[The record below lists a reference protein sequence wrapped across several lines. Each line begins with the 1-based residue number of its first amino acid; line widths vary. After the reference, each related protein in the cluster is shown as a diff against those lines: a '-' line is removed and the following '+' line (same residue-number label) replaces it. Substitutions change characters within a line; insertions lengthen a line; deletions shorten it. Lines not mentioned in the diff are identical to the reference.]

1 MYALV
6 LFPIT
11 VRLNSIVLYDQTTF
25 WTILL
30 SLLRFVR
37 IIRITRIIETK
48 GFKFVETLK
57 VTFVKRKDNTNIY
70 KRAQRVINS
79 NDFLSSLGLSQQ
91 QLLNGI
97 GVWLS
102 DGSGWTITSIDEH
115 YINTVADLQHSRQ
128 GLVNMKNEDNESFR
142 WCLIRY
148 LNPQEKDP
156 QRIEKSDTKMIK

>member
-1 MYALV
+1 MS
-6 LFPIT
+6 
-11 VRLNSIVLYDQTTF
+11 R
-25 WTILL
+25 ILQ
-30 SLLRFVR
+30 
-37 IIRITRIIETK
+37 IIETK

-70 KRAQRVINS
+70 KPAYFNSRAQIVINS
-79 NDFLSSLGLSQQ
+79 NDFLPSLGLSQQ

-115 YINTVADLQHSRQ
+115 YINTVAEPQHSRK
-128 GLVNMKNEDNESFR
+128 GLVNMKNEDSESFR

-156 QRIEKSDTKMIK
+156 QRIKKSDTKMVK